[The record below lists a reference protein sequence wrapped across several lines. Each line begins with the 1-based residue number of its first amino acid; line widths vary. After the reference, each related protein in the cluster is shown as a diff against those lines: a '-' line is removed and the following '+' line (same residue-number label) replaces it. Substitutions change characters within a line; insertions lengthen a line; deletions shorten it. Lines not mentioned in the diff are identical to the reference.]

1 MNEMDDMYLQQVA
14 TTMLKQIVNLIGIS
28 AFWSW
33 GVSKKS
39 FGIHNDMPTLY
50 LKVNGFQHKGWV
62 LVSLNEGED
71 LYEIELQ
78 NNRGKVLFTRKGV
91 YFDELGVILDKLIE
105 TGEQTAEEYKQQ
117 VNHLYGW

>member
-39 FGIHNDMPTLY
+39 FGIHNGMPTLY

-91 YFDELGVILDKLIE
+91 YFDELGAILDKLIE

-117 VNHLYGW
+117 VNQFYGW